1 MRKLFWQMNVTLDG
15 LMEGPHHEL
24 DYTAQFPDPD
34 FDRYASEMLQSIDG
48 ILLGRR
54 TYELF
59 AGYWPSAT
67 GPDADRL
74 NELPKTVFSR
84 TLKSLQWNNSRV
96 VSDNVIE
103 EVERLKR
110 EPGKELALFG
120 SADLGSTLVRLGL
133 IDEIRMLVSPV
144 ILGNGTPM
152 FQEIGR
158 IVDLKLTKAST
169 WSSGM
174 VVLYYELLPTG
185 SSEVNENKP
194 VRVTAL
200 GTVRQ
205 RR

>member
-34 FDRYASEMLQSIDG
+34 FDRYATEMLQSIDG

-59 AGYWPSAT
+59 AGYWPTAT

-84 TLKSLQWNNSRV
+84 TLTSLQWNNSRLVSGNV
-96 VSDNVIE
+96 VP
-103 EVERLKR
+103 EVERLKN
-110 EPGKELALFG
+110 ESGKELALFG
-120 SADLGSTLVRLGL
+120 SANLGSTLMRLGL
-133 IDEIRMLVSPV
+133 IDEIRLLVSPV
-144 ILGNGTPM
+144 ILGTGTPM

-158 IVDLKLTKAST
+158 IVDVTLTRTST
-169 WSSGM
+169 WSSGI
-174 VVLYYELLPTG
+174 VVLYYELLPNG
-185 SSEVNENKP
+185 SSAMNDGS
-194 VRVTAL
+194 TARAE
-200 GTVRQ
+200 TSHNSP

>member
-15 LMEGPHHEL
+15 LMEGPRHEL

-48 ILLGRR
+48 VLLGRR

-59 AGYWPSAT
+59 AGYWPTAT

-84 TLKSLQWNNSRV
+84 TLKSLQWNNSRL
-96 VSDNVIE
+96 VSDNVVQ

-110 EPGKELALFG
+110 ESGKELALFG

-133 IDEIRMLVSPV
+133 IDEIRLLVSPV
-144 ILGNGTPM
+144 LLGKGTPM

-158 IVDLKLTKAST
+158 IVDLKLTRAST
-169 WSSGM
+169 WSSGI

-185 SSEVNENKP
+185 SSAASDDTIARAEAGHI
-194 VRVTAL
+194 T
-200 GTVRQ
+200 G
-205 RR
+205 